1 MTAFS
6 NRQIADM
13 FDVVADL
20 LTLKGE
26 IIHRVMAYRR
36 AAEAIRDYP
45 RDVRTVAAEGRLTE
59 IDNVGKIIAEKITE
73 MLSTG
78 QLTFLEQLKAEI
90 PIGLVDV
97 LHVNGVG
104 PKKAMLFYKELGI
117 TSVPALESAAR
128 AGKLRTLAGMGE
140 KSEAKIIESIEAL
153 ARRTTRARLDVALMA
168 AERTLR
174 PLLTLPGALR
184 GEIAGSVRRG
194 RPTIGDIDLLIA
206 AYDAAPIMD
215 AFVSGPDVVRI
226 LGQGGTKSSV
236 ELTSGL
242 NCDLRIVPPERFG
255 TALSYFTGS
264 QAHNIRL
271 RELAL
276 NAGLSLNEWAF
287 TPKDSD
293 DGPEILC
300 ATEEE
305 VYGRLGL
312 PYIPPELREDAGEFE
327 AAQAGRLPTLIT
339 MGDIRSDLHMHT
351 TWSDGAL
358 SVREMAWQARERGL
372 HYIVITDH
380 SVSLGVANGL
390 SAERLRAQREEIRAV
405 DAEMNGAIRVLQGVE
420 MEIRADGQ
428 LDYPDEVLAE
438 LDVVIASLHVGL
450 RQDRATITARLLN
463 AIRNPHVDIIGHPRG
478 QLIPEREPADLD
490 MDAVFAAALETGTAL
505 EINANPARLDLEA
518 SLARTAAAMG
528 IRLTV
533 DCDAHSAS
541 DFDNLRYGILTAR
554 RGWVGPDQVINTW
567 PFEAFVRWLQDE

>member
-1 MTAFS
+1 MTALS
-6 NRQIADM
+6 NRQIADL

-26 IIHRVMAYRR
+26 SIHRIMAYRR

-59 IDNVGKIIAEKITE
+59 IDHVGKVIAEKIIE

-78 QLTFLEQLKAEI
+78 QLAFLEQLKAEI

-97 LHVNGVG
+97 LRVNGVG

-117 TSVPALESAAR
+117 ASLSALEAAAR
-128 AGKLRTLAGMGE
+128 AGKLRMLAGMGE

-153 ARRTTRARLDVALMA
+153 ARRTTRARLDVALTA
-168 AERTLR
+168 AERLLR
-174 PLLTLPGALR
+174 PLMALPGALR

-226 LGQGGTKSSV
+226 LGHGGTKGSV
-236 ELTSGL
+236 ELASGL

-264 QAHNIRL
+264 PAHNIRL

-287 TPKDSD
+287 TPKDA

-305 VYGRLGL
+305 VYERLGL

-327 AAQAGRLPTLIT
+327 AAQAGALPTLLT
-339 MGDIRSDLHMHT
+339 MGDIRGDLHMHT

-372 HYIVITDH
+372 QYIVITDH
-380 SVSLGVANGL
+380 SVGLGVANGL
-390 SAERLRAQREEIRAV
+390 SVERLRAQREEIRAV

-428 LDYPDEVLAE
+428 LDYPDDVLAE

-541 DFDNLRYGILTAR
+541 DFDHLRYGVLTAR
-554 RGWVGPDQVINTW
+554 RGWVRPDQVINTW